1 MFSKPRVQ
9 SALLSTF
16 AALVLLVP
24 SASTAAGS
32 AHPATTSSPAGATS
46 VATTPS
52 CKLIT
57 DFDRATFST
66 PTTIDNQY
74 YPLRPGTQF
83 SFTGYVKIIADDAV
97 LEHRVVTTVTDLT
110 KVINGVRTVVV
121 WDQDYSEGQL
131 VESELAFFAQDN
143 DGNVWKL
150 GEYPEEY
157 EDGEFVGAPSTWI
170 AGQARAQAGTLML
183 AEPLEKTA
191 SYLQGWA
198 LEVDFYDCGQV
209 VATGQTICIDGTCY
223 EDVLVTEE
231 WDPLD
236 PEGGRQR
243 KYYAPGVG
251 NINIEPKGGD
261 EQETLVLDEV
271 VQLSP
276 DALAQVRAEACK
288 LDQRAYRVSK
298 DVYAHTRPAEPCS
311 GA

>member
-1 MFSKPRVQ
+1 MFRKPRLR
-9 SALLSTF
+9 SALLSTC

-24 SASTAAGS
+24 STGAAAGS
-32 AHPATTSSPAGATS
+32 ARPATTSAPAGAAS
-46 VATTPS
+46 VAATPS
-52 CKLIT
+52 CKRIT
-57 DFDRATFST
+57 DFDRANFST

-74 YPLRPGTQF
+74 YPLRPGQQF
-83 SFTGYVKIIADDAV
+83 SYTGHVKIIADDEV

-110 KVINGVRTVVV
+110 KVINGVRTVVL

-143 DGNVWKL
+143 AGNVWKL

-170 AGQARAQAGTLML
+170 AGQAGARAGTLMP
-183 AEPLEKTA
+183 AEPLEETS
-191 SYLQGWA
+191 SYLQGRA
-198 LEVDFYDCGQV
+198 PEVDFYDCGQT
-209 VATGQTICIDGTCY
+209 VATGQTICHDGTCY

-231 WDPLD
+231 WDPLA

-243 KYYAPGVG
+243 KYYAPEVG
-251 NINIEPKGGD
+251 NIRVEPTGGD
-261 EQETLVLDEV
+261 EQETLVLEKV

-276 DALAQVRAEACK
+276 AALAQAHAEACK
-288 LDQRAYRVSK
+288 LDRRGYQVSK